1 MWIRGLACAVALLLC
16 PLPVRAAGLR
26 EAFETA
32 VRLDPE
38 VTTLQGQRAEI
49 EARRGGADSLLPGP
63 AAVSGGYLTDEL
75 TEKDGY
81 GDLEVELGV
90 PVWLPGQARAQ
101 RMLADAELAL
111 LAAALAQARLS
122 VAAEVR
128 EAYWAWALAE
138 ASVQAARSAAEA
150 AASLARDSNRQL
162 RAGQI
167 APVEYLL
174 AGADAREA
182 EVGQREAELVLR
194 ETEIAFKALTDSEPP
209 RDVEEPLRAV
219 TDARHPRIEA
229 ARLEQDV
236 GRASFR
242 LAAAENRD
250 SPEIALVYQRE
261 RDASGEPWDDRVGIR
276 LRFPFAYAPRN
287 AERRAAALNDA
298 ATAAAEQAAAERAIA
313 GELETART
321 ALEGAR
327 IAQGLAEQRYVVLAE
342 AAALADQALASGQ
355 ASLLETLRLRAS
367 LASADADRRRAS
379 VALRQAISRINQ
391 VQGYE
396 P

>member
-1 MWIRGLACAVALLLC
+1 MLLRGLVGAVLLLA
-16 PLPVRAAGLR
+16 PLSATAAGLR
-26 EAFETA
+26 EAFEAA
-32 VRLDPE
+32 VSLNPE
-38 VTTLQGQRAEI
+38 VTTLQGRRAEI
-49 EARRGGADSLLPGP
+49 EARRAGADSLLPGS
-63 AAVSGGYLTDEL
+63 ASVSGGYLTDEL

-90 PVWLPGQARAQ
+90 PIWLPGQAGAQ
-101 RMLADAELAL
+101 RTLADAELAR
-111 LAAALAQARLS
+111 LAAETAQARLA

-128 EAYWAWALAE
+128 KAYWTWALAD
-138 ASVQAARSAAEA
+138 ASLQAARSAAEA

-162 RAGQI
+162 LAGQI
-167 APVEYLL
+167 APVEDLL

-182 EVGQREAELVLR
+182 EVGQREAELALR
-194 ETEIAFKALTDSEPP
+194 EAEIAFRTLTGSEPP
-209 RDVEEPLRAV
+209 RDGEEPLRPVA
-219 TDARHPRIEA
+219 DARHPRIEA
-229 ARLEQDV
+229 ARLGQDV
-236 GRASFR
+236 GRASLR
-242 LAAAENRD
+242 LAEADNRD

-287 AERRAAALNDA
+287 AERRAAALREA
-298 ATAAAEQAAAERAIA
+298 GTAAAEQTAAERTIA

-321 ALEGAR
+321 ALESAR
-327 IAQGLAEQRYVVLAE
+327 IAQGLAEQRYIVLAE

-379 VALRQAISRINQ
+379 VALRQAISQINQ
-391 VQGYE
+391 AQGYE

>member
-1 MWIRGLACAVALLLC
+1 MLLRELVC
-16 PLPVRAAGLR
+16 TVLLVVSLPATAAGLR
-26 EAFETA
+26 EAFEAA
-32 VRLDPE
+32 VSLNPE

-63 AAVSGGYLTDEL
+63 ASVGAGYLTDEL

-81 GDLEVELGV
+81 GDLEVELGA

-101 RMLADAELAL
+101 RALADAELAR
-111 LAAALAQARLS
+111 LAAEIAQARLA

-128 EAYWAWALAE
+128 EAYWAWALAD
-138 ASVQAARSAAEA
+138 ASLQAARSAAEA
-150 AASLARDSNRQL
+150 AASLARDSDRQL

-167 APVEYLL
+167 APVDDLL
-174 AGADAREA
+174 ASADARQA
-182 EVGQREAELVLR
+182 EVGQREAELALR
-194 ETEIAFKALTDSEPP
+194 KAAIAFRALTGSEPP
-209 RDVEEPLRAV
+209 RDVEEPLRPVAE
-219 TDARHPRIEA
+219 ARHPRIEA

-236 GRASFR
+236 GRASLR
-242 LAAAENRD
+242 LADAENRE

-276 LRFPFAYAPRN
+276 LRFPFAYASRN
-287 AERRAAALNDA
+287 AERRAAALNEA
-298 ATAAAEQAAAERAIA
+298 GTAAAEQVAAERAIA
-313 GELETART
+313 GELETAR
-321 ALEGAR
+321 AVLEGAR
-327 IAQGLAEQRYVVLAE
+327 TAQGLAEQRYTVLAE

-367 LASADADRRRAS
+367 LASADAGRRRAA

-391 VQGYE
+391 AQGYE